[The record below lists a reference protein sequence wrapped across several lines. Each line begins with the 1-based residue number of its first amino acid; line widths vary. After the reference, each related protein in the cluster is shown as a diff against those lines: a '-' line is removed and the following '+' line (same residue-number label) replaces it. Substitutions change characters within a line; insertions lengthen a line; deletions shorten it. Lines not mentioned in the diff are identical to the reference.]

1 MYQKSKRM
9 KNKTLEIGKSDFKK
23 IVENNY
29 YFVDKTKLIYDF
41 LNSKAYISL
50 MPRPKRF
57 GKTLNLS
64 MIEHF
69 FDINKKDSA
78 KLFDEFEISNR
89 KEFCEQHQ
97 NKYPVI
103 NLSLKNI
110 KASNW
115 NDCYEKFK
123 KAISELYE
131 THDYLLNSNKIKENK
146 KQIFETIINRTASKT
161 DYEFSLVDLSKY
173 LQTHFNKDVI
183 ILTDEYDTPIIY
195 AYENTEKPFEGKDKT
210 TYYGKVIEFMQTFLG
225 EAYKG
230 NNTLQKGLLTGIMRI
245 AKESIFSNWNNFKVF
260 SLTSPY
266 FADKFGFTEDETE
279 KILQY
284 FNLYEKFDKVKQ
296 WYNGYKFGN
305 TSQIYNPWSI
315 VNYIAFNEE
324 GFKTHWVNTGR
335 DILIKQ
341 RITESKVKENL
352 QDLITGKS
360 IKKKLH
366 ENFVFSDLDN
376 EVLENDDDALIWTL
390 LTYSG
395 YLTQVKEL
403 KHDNYELKIPN
414 NEIKTVFKDIIVNW
428 LKEKV
433 QIRRETLI
441 ATSEYLINN
450 KILEFEKGFKQI
462 VGDTISY
469 FDTAPIVVKKTK
481 KIITSQEQIFHVY
494 TLGLLAILSDDFNI
508 KSNREAG
515 EGRYDIMLIPYDKE
529 RSGVVIEI
537 RSIEKQKKSE
547 DINDFSQRIN
557 NEIDNAL
564 NQIDK
569 NKYFI
574 ELIQNGIKTEKIIK
588 LAIIFVGKEPFVT
601 PLPIDKKTE

>member
-1 MYQKSKRM
+1 M

-41 LNSKAYISL
+41 FNSKAYISL

-64 MIEHF
+64 MIEYF

-78 KLFDEFEISNR
+78 KLFDEFEISKE
-89 KEFCEQHQ
+89 KEFCRKHQ
-97 NKYPVI
+97 NNYPVI
-103 NLSLKNI
+103 NLSLKSV

-115 NDCYEKFK
+115 NDSFK
-123 KAISELYE
+123 HFKNEISELYK
-131 THDYLLNSNKIKENK
+131 THKYLLNSNTLDDVDKESF
-146 KQIFETIINRTASKT
+146 KQIYLKSADDF
-161 DYEFSLVDLSKY
+161 DYRYSLKKLSEY
-173 LQTHFNKDVI
+173 LQIHFNRDVI
-183 ILTDEYDTPIIY
+183 ILVDEYDTPIIY
-195 AYENTEKPFEGKDKT
+195 AYENTEKPFDNKDKT

-230 NNTLQKGLLTGIMRI
+230 NNALQKGLLTGIMRI
-245 AKESIFSNWNNFKVF
+245 AKESIFSDWNNFKVF

-266 FADKFGFTEDETE
+266 FADKFGFTEKETE
-279 KILQY
+279 IILKY
-284 FNLYEKFDKVKQ
+284 FDLYNQFDKVKQ
-296 WYNGYKFGN
+296 WYDGYKFGK
-305 TSQIYNPWSI
+305 TEKIYNPWSI

-324 GFKTHWVNTGR
+324 GFKAHWVNTGR
-335 DILIKQ
+335 DMLIRE
-341 RITESKVKENL
+341 RITEPKVKENL

-366 ENFVFSDLDN
+366 DNFVFSDLDN
-376 EVLENDDDALIWTL
+376 EVIENDDDALIWTL

-395 YLTQVKEL
+395 YLTQIKKL

-414 NEIKTVFKDIIVNW
+414 NEIKTVFKEIIVNW

-441 ATSEYLINN
+441 STSEYLINN

-469 FDTAPIVVKKTK
+469 FDTAPIVDKKTK
-481 KIITSQEQIFHVY
+481 KVITSKEQIFHVY

-515 EGRYDIMLIPYDKE
+515 EGRYDIMLIPYDKD
-529 RSGVVIEI
+529 RNGVVIEI
-537 RSIEKQKKSE
+537 KSIEKKKKNE
-547 DINDFSQRIN
+547 DNKDFAKRIN
-557 NEIDNAL
+557 NEIDSAL

-588 LAIIFVGKEPFVT
+588 LAIVFAGKEPFVT
-601 PLPIDKKTE
+601 SLPIDEKIEP

>member
-1 MYQKSKRM
+1 MVGFQVNE
-9 KNKTLEIGKSDFKK
+9 NKTLEIGKSDFKK
-23 IVENNY
+23 IVEHNY

-57 GKTLNLS
+57 GKTVNLS

-78 KLFDEFEISNR
+78 KLFNEFEISNK

-123 KAISELYE
+123 KAVSELYKE
-131 THDYLLNSNKIKENK
+131 HIFLLNSDKITKSD
-146 KQIFETIINRTASKT
+146 KQIFENIINRTASKT

-173 LQTHFNKDVI
+173 LETHFNKDVI
-183 ILTDEYDTPIIY
+183 ILVDEYDTPIIY
-195 AYENTEKPFEGKDKT
+195 AYENTEKPFDSKDKT
-210 TYYGKVIEFMQTFLG
+210 TYYGMVIEFMQTFLG

-245 AKESIFSNWNNFKVF
+245 AKESIFSNWNNFHVF
-260 SLTSPY
+260 SLTSNY
-266 FADKFGFTEDETE
+266 FSDDFGFTEIETE
-279 KILQY
+279 KILKY
-284 FNLYEKFDKVKQ
+284 FNLYDRFEEVKQ

-305 TSQIYNPWSI
+305 TGKIYNPWSI
-315 VNYIAFNEE
+315 VNYIAFHED

-341 RITESKVKENL
+341 RITEPKVKENL

-360 IKKKLH
+360 IEKKLH

-395 YLTQVKEL
+395 YLTQIKKL

-433 QIRRETLI
+433 KIRREILI
-441 ATSEYLINN
+441 STSEYLINN
-450 KILEFEKGFKQI
+450 KIPEFEKGFKQI

-469 FDTAPIVVKKTK
+469 FDTAPIIDKETK
-481 KIITSQEQIFHVY
+481 KVTTSKEQIFHVY

-515 EGRYDIMLIPYDKE
+515 EGRYDILLIPYDKTKN
-529 RSGVVIEI
+529 GVVIEI
-537 RSIEKQKKSE
+537 KQIVKNEKEQDKS
-547 DINDFSQRIN
+547 FTKRIN
-557 NEIDNAL
+557 TKIKEAL
-564 NQIDK
+564 YQIDK
-569 NKYFI
+569 NKYYT
-574 ELIQNGIKTEKIIK
+574 ELIENGIKPENIIK
-588 LAIIFVGKEPFVT
+588 LPIVFAGKEPFVI
-601 PLPIDKKTE
+601 PLRNDEILKP